1 VLTTGATVVTA
12 GVEHDERA
20 DADVG
25 RAPNDAGEPQPQRR
39 RRRLFGGGLVVIGHR
54 GLGRGVVEGR
64 LQNTP
69 ESVDAAVQLGLPW
82 VEIDVR
88 RTVDDVL
95 VVAHDPV
102 TASGREIAA
111 CRAGEVRDE
120 GLATLDE
127 VLAVVPRDVGV
138 VLDVKSVIDDA
149 FRPLGST
156 TAGLVAPVAR
166 GQGERRPLMAYSF
179 DASALLVLH
188 RQAPEVAR
196 GMLTWR
202 DFPISAAIPSAVHL
216 GAQTLAVHTGSLV
229 RSGTEGVSDTELA
242 TGVDAA
248 HVAGLEVVVWCPPP
262 QHALRLA
269 ADGVDA
275 VCVDDV
281 PRSLELLS
289 EAGVPLRLTH
299 RAA

>member
-1 VLTTGATVVTA
+1 VPTTGATVVTA
-12 GVEHDERA
+12 GVEKDERA

-25 RAPNDAGEPQPQRR
+25 RAPGDAGEPQPQW
-39 RRRLFGGGLVVIGHR
+39 RRLFGGGLVVIGHR

-102 TASGREIAA
+102 TASGRDIAA
-111 CRAGEVRDE
+111 SRAGEVRDE
-120 GLATLDE
+120 GVATLDE
-127 VLAVVPRDVGV
+127 VLGVVPWDVGV

-149 FRPLGST
+149 FRPPGST

-166 GQGERRPLMAYSF
+166 GEGERRPLMAYSF
-179 DASALLVLH
+179 DPSALLVLH
-188 RQAPEVAR
+188 RQAPDVAR

-216 GAQTLAVHTGSLV
+216 GAQTLAVHTGSLIG
-229 RSGTEGVSDTELA
+229 RSGTEGVSDSELA

-248 HVAGLEVVVWCPPP
+248 HGAGLEVVVWCPPP

-281 PRSLELLS
+281 PRSLDLLS

>member
-1 VLTTGATVVTA
+1 MLTTGASVVTA
-12 GVEHDERA
+12 GVKHDERA
-20 DADVG
+20 DAEVG
-25 RAPNDAGEPQPQRR
+25 RVPDDVSEPHPK
-39 RRRLFGGGLVVIGHR
+39 RRRLFGDGLVVIGHR

-127 VLAVVPRDVGV
+127 VLAVVPWDVGV

-188 RQAPEVAR
+188 RRAPDVAR

-216 GAQTLAVHTGSLV
+216 GAQTLAVHTGSLIA
-229 RSGTEGVSDTELA
+229 RSGTEGVSDSELA
-242 TGVDAA
+242 SGVEAA
-248 HVAGLEVVVWCPPP
+248 HGAGLEVVVWCPPP

-275 VCVDDV
+275 ICVDDV

-289 EAGVPLRLTH
+289 EAGVPLRLTQ